1 MGLDEDGNRNE
12 AGDSPESFVVVQKRG
27 VGRRRLDRGVKYA
40 WVCDVYT
47 SVVLTEVD
55 LPGRTPAGA
64 KGLLSVL
71 FDSAN
76 DH

>member
-1 MGLDEDGNRNE
+1 M
-12 AGDSPESFVVVQKRG
+12 
-27 VGRRRLDRGVKYA
+27 
-40 WVCDVYT
+40 CDVYT